1 MKLLLLLSVVNV
13 LNALKRI
20 LTVFV
25 VHLPD
30 LPCVAALLDNIV
42 VELIPK
48 TGGSEF
54 WPRDLGEWIKIHAI
68 NIQPNNIQDE

>member
-1 MKLLLLLSVVNV
+1 M
-13 LNALKRI
+13 

-30 LPCVAALLDNIV
+30 LPCVAALLDNII

-48 TGGSEF
+48 TGGSEL
-54 WPRDLGEWIKIHAI
+54 WPRYFGERIKIHAI
-68 NIQPNNIQDE
+68 NIQPDNVQDERD